1 MLFLSWLAADGID
14 DEQTDGIAATEAI
27 KKLDNFAKR
36 ETPFFLAVGFYRPHT
51 PFVAPKKYFDLY
63 DQEKIEIP
71 QVSSEYLETLPLPA
85 VKSIRAKKKNENYG
99 EVFT

>member
-1 MLFLSWLAADGID
+1 MLAADGKD

-51 PFVAPKKYFDLY
+51 SFCSS
-63 DQEKIEIP
+63 QKI
-71 QVSSEYLETLPLPA
+71 
-85 VKSIRAKKKNENYG
+85 
-99 EVFT
+99 F